1 MMMQG
6 AAAIFNGESN
16 GNSDRLFNG
25 GYITCCVHKGDFS
38 DLQANQFCSG
48 ISFHSDIPDP
58 A

>member
-38 DLQANQFCSG
+38 DLQAN
-48 ISFHSDIPDP
+48 
-58 A
+58 